1 MVMTSQTIS
10 YSEREDIVYI
20 RLSDQYVVS
29 TECIDDLHIVDYDAD
44 GNVVGVELIG
54 ASGGL
59 DLRGL
64 PERERLEA
72 AAKYMTFPVF
82 V

>member
-1 MVMTSQTIS
+1 MIS

-20 RLSDQYVVS
+20 QLSDHEVAS
-29 TECIDDLHIVDYDAD
+29 TQAIDDLRIVDYDAD
-44 GNVVGVELIG
+44 GLVVGVDLIG

-59 DLRGL
+59 GLRDL
-64 PERERLEA
+64 PERARLEA
-72 AAKYMTFPVF
+72 EAKYLTFPLV